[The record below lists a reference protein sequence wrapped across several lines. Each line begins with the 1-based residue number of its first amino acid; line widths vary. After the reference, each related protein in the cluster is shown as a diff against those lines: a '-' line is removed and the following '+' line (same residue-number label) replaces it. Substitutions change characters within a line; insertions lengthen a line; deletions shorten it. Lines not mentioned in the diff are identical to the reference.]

1 MATQDLPK
9 EMLAAQI
16 MKFNDPHSINK
27 IPVPTASDLR
37 PHEILL
43 KVAVAGLCHSDLEYL
58 KGTFP
63 DIMLP
68 VTGSHE
74 GTGTLIA
81 KGSDITHL
89 NIGDRILAGQTFGRC
104 GKCDICQGPENYRH
118 YCPNRETMMSVHR
131 NGAFQEYLV
140 VDGREAAVIPDKMSF
155 ATAAPLACAGMT
167 SWRGVKQCGLSA
179 GDWIGIVGSGGGLGH
194 LAVQFAKK
202 CFGLKVVGVDA
213 RDEGLALT
221 KEAGADL
228 VVDAREGKEK
238 VVKQVHEVTGGKGV
252 KATMNVSDAKSAV
265 PTSSAITMNHGT
277 VVQVALV
284 SFSPFL
290 SSTTWMRHD

>member
-1 MATQDLPK
+1 MSTPSLPK

-16 MKFNDPHSINK
+16 MKFHSPHSINT
-27 IPVPTASDLR
+27 IPTPDPSTLR

-43 KVAVAGLCHSDLEYL
+43 KVAVSGLCHSDIEYL
-58 KGTFP
+58 KGTFK

-74 GTGTLIA
+74 GTGVLIA
-81 KGSDITHL
+81 KGSEVTHL

-104 GKCDICQGPENYRH
+104 GDCEICNGPENFRH

-140 VDGREAAVIPDKMSF
+140 VDGREAAVIPDGMSF

-167 SWRGVKQCGLSA
+167 SWRGVKQCELKA
-179 GDWIGIVGSGGGLGH
+179 GEWMGIVGSGGGLGH

-213 RDEGLALT
+213 REDGLALT

-228 VVDAREGKEK
+228 VVDARDGKEK
-238 VVKQVHEVTGGKGV
+238 VVEQVHKVTDGKGV
-252 KATMNVSDAKSAV
+252 KATLNVSDAKSAI
-265 PTSSAITMNHGT
+265 PTSGAITRNHG
-277 VVQVALV
+277 VIVQVAVV
-284 SFSPFL
+284 SFHFS
-290 SSTTWMRHD
+290 